1 MQSHELL
8 RSHRAHGI
16 EIACAVQGRIDK
28 RQYNTNSHKQG
39 HAYYSCDHVKHRC
52 IIICCIV
59 RLDSSAL
66 HIRTNNMYAIR
77 DLNTILNCNRPQT
90 ISHKSCSIYC
100 FFFSQPHWLSY
111 ICICRQ
117 RKLIKC
123 YFAIQNYTPITY
135 TVIIISRTTR
145 LTQPLVKLKHRI
157 GSVCH
162 MASFMSSH
170 RATVRKRHS
179 TRTAL
184 VRFLTSVN
192 SVVALQMRR
201 GFECL
206 IANRAHVISRSR
218 IAWLFI
224 SLMQLKFIASRTTIS
239 SR

>member
-16 EIACAVQGRIDK
+16 EIACAVQGRIDQ

-100 FFFSQPHWLSY
+100 FFFLNHTGCHISAYADNESSLNVASPYKIIHPLHTQLS
-111 ICICRQ
+111 
-117 RKLIKC
+117 
-123 YFAIQNYTPITY
+123 
-135 TVIIISRTTR
+135 
-145 LTQPLVKLKHRI
+145 
-157 GSVCH
+157 
-162 MASFMSSH
+162 SFQERPDLRNLLLS
-170 RATVRKRHS
+170 
-179 TRTAL
+179 
-184 VRFLTSVN
+184 
-192 SVVALQMRR
+192 
-201 GFECL
+201 
-206 IANRAHVISRSR
+206 
-218 IAWLFI
+218 
-224 SLMQLKFIASRTTIS
+224 
-239 SR
+239 